1 MKSVA
6 ETLEV
11 RIRERAYHIWEAS
24 GRPLGRDEEF
34 WQRAC
39 EQIGIYDEPPD
50 SMPQTRQR
58 KRAQPA
64 RTPRKRS
71 RKAST

>member
-1 MKSVA
+1 MKSA
-6 ETLEV
+6 ADTLEG

-39 EQIGIYDEPPD
+39 QQIGIDDEPPD
-50 SMPQTRQR
+50 AAPQARKP
-58 KRAQPA
+58 KRAQA
-64 RTPRKRS
+64 AQTPRKRS
-71 RKAST
+71 RKAPA